1 MSVRHLFL
9 GYRKLGCGGSKV
21 SGGLTLLLLPLG
33 RLPFGTT
40 ILVSHY
46 FYLRKEEA
54 LDPKEG
60 QTVIVDSFFFCQRAS
75 RFHLPLIVS
84 HKGVLSDWP
93 SFDLCQFLTLLA
105 SRGRGEPWW
114 PAASCV
120 TNKDSGETLDGR
132 VWLCCRPSPS
142 PSPCDHGDRRSLR
155 QLRQG
160 GEWRRQAGELHG
172 LLPREILQRGLPK
185 DPPQAAQEAL
195 QGACGRPSFMTR
207 IFSTKVTRERMPTSA
222 LFVSSLYHSRWTV
235 TLFSTRAA

>member
-75 RFHLPLIVS
+75 RFHLPLIVMPQRCS
-84 HKGVLSDWP
+84 VRLAELVLDATSEPRPRGALVAGSQLCYEQGLWGDLGRARVAVLSP
-93 SFDLCQFLTLLA
+93 QSQSQSQSQSLRPRRPQKPAPTA
-105 SRGRGEPWW
+105 PRRGM
-114 PAASCV
+114 AASSWR
-120 TNKDSGETLDGR
+120 TA
-132 VWLCCRPSPS
+132 RP
-142 PSPCDHGDRRSLR
+142 
-155 QLRQG
+155 
-160 GEWRRQAGELHG
+160 A
-172 LLPREILQRGLPK
+172 
-185 DPPQAAQEAL
+185 
-195 QGACGRPSFMTR
+195 
-207 IFSTKVTRERMPTSA
+207 
-222 LFVSSLYHSRWTV
+222 SS
-235 TLFSTRAA
+235 